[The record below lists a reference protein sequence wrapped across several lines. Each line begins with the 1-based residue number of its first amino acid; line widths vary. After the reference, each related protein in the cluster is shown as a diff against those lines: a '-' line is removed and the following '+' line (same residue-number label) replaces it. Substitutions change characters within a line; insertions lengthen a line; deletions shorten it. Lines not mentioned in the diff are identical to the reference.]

1 MTTEQMIKELRRLE
15 EKHKDDFVPTC
26 STNWSL
32 LCHDVANRLEELSN
46 KSCTGRKHSGKR
58 ENEVECGYNSPCV
71 VCCRRANDNYRSE

>member
-32 LCHDVANRLEELSN
+32 LCHDVANRLEELSSR
-46 KSCTGRKHSGKR
+46 KCTNCQNDKK
-58 ENEVECGYNSPCV
+58 VNS
-71 VCCRRANDNYRSE
+71 

>member
-1 MTTEQMIKELRRLE
+1 MIKELRRLE

-46 KSCTGRKHSGKR
+46 KSCIGCKHNGK
-58 ENEVECGYNSPCV
+58 CGYNLLGV
-71 VCCRRANDNYRSE
+71 VCCRRANDNYRSK

>member
-1 MTTEQMIKELRRLE
+1 MTTEQMIKELRSLE

-46 KSCTGRKHSGKR
+46 KSCTGCKHNGKWK
-58 ENEVECGYNSPCV
+58 NEVEYGKSATLSQAFKV
-71 VCCRRANDNYRSE
+71 SFTGAI

>member
-1 MTTEQMIKELRRLE
+1 MIKELRRLE

-46 KSCTGRKHSGKR
+46 RKCTNCQ
-58 ENEVECGYNSPCV
+58 NES
-71 VCCRRANDNYRSE
+71 RSICK

>member
-1 MTTEQMIKELRRLE
+1 MWNYIEKRSKMTTEQMIKELRRLE

-46 KSCTGRKHSGKR
+46 RKCANCQNDKK
-58 ENEVECGYNSPCV
+58 VNS
-71 VCCRRANDNYRSE
+71 

>member
-1 MTTEQMIKELRRLE
+1 MWNYIEKRSKMTTEQMIKELRRLE

-46 KSCTGRKHSGKR
+46 RKCTNCQNDRK
-58 ENEVECGYNSPCV
+58 VNS
-71 VCCRRANDNYRSE
+71 